1 MYLHGLEEAFGG
13 VTGPGWQHCE
23 RGEKSLMLV
32 TMEGGSG
39 DDQDVSDPRRK
50 KKYHRHTARQIQ
62 QLEAMF
68 KECPHPDEKQR
79 LQLSRELG
87 LEPRQIKFW
96 FQNRRTQMKAQHER
110 ADNCALRAENDKIRC
125 ENIAIREALKNV
137 ICPSCGPPVGEDI
150 YFDEQ
155 KLRMENARLK
165 EELDRVSSIAAK
177 YIGRP
182 VPQLPPVQ
190 PVHLSSLDL
199 TVGGFG
205 SQQAPGLSLDLD
217 LLPGSSLGGS
227 FVGLPVQSGGVA
239 ELEKSFMVEV
249 ATNAMEEF
257 IRMSQMEEPLWVKSV
272 ADGREI
278 LNLEVY
284 ERMFS
289 RPSQSKA
296 PDVRTE
302 ASKDSGLVI
311 MNGMAFVDV
320 LVDANKWAEMFPT
333 IISRARTVDVL
344 TAGMSGSRNGSL
356 QLMYA
361 ELQVLSPLVSTRE
374 FYFLRYCQQ
383 HGPATWAV
391 VDVSVD
397 CSKENQF
404 SSPLRCR
411 KLPSGVWIQDMPN
424 GYSKITWIEHV
435 EIEERSTVHRIYRDL
450 VHSGLA
456 FGAQRCLATLQ
467 RMCERYASLMMSN
480 ISARELGGA
489 RPSHSTVIDYSLIS
503 RDYFF

>member
-1 MYLHGLEEAFGG
+1 
-13 VTGPGWQHCE
+13 
-23 RGEKSLMLV
+23 
-32 TMEGGSG
+32 
-39 DDQDVSDPRRK
+39 
-50 KKYHRHTARQIQ
+50 
-62 QLEAMF
+62 
-68 KECPHPDEKQR
+68 
-79 LQLSRELG
+79 
-87 LEPRQIKFW
+87 
-96 FQNRRTQMKAQHER
+96 
-110 ADNCALRAENDKIRC
+110 
-125 ENIAIREALKNV
+125 
-137 ICPSCGPPVGEDI
+137 
-150 YFDEQ
+150 
-155 KLRMENARLK
+155 
-165 EELDRVSSIAAK
+165 
-177 YIGRP
+177 
-182 VPQLPPVQ
+182 
-190 PVHLSSLDL
+190 
-199 TVGGFG
+199 
-205 SQQAPGLSLDLD
+205 
-217 LLPGSSLGGS
+217 
-227 FVGLPVQSGGVA
+227 
-239 ELEKSFMVEV
+239 MVEV